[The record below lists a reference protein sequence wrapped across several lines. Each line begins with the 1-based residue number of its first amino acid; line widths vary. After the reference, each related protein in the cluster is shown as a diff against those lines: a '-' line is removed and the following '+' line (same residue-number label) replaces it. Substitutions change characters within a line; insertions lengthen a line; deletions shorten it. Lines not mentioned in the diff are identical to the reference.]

1 MKELFLESLRI
12 MGLGMTGIFIV
23 VAVFYIT
30 IVLLGKFLPSDKE

>member
-1 MKELFLESLRI
+1 MNELFFESLRI

-23 VAVFYIT
+23 VAIFYIT